1 MIIRNKKLI
10 SPLLLALGLLA
21 GNTALAQEEEKERW
35 YRVELLIFS
44 HESSAASGSEQ
55 WDPTPSLA
63 YPDQGRFLIDPQGV
77 AGNLA
82 LYDATSTVDALGHQ
96 TLTIAP
102 PPAEDEAEAKPLT
115 EPEPEPITQ
124 ANEQE
129 QPAEAVLAT
138 TPSPFIQ
145 RPHSE
150 LEFRGKAAYMQRTG
164 RYQTLFHETWV
175 QPMVEQGR
183 TLPIIIDR
191 SGDTETWP
199 RLQGSVKLYL
209 SRYLH
214 LETNLWL
221 NTSGSYLPQGWD
233 MPAAPLG
240 PKSLTIIYPPE
251 PELDPELEAELEPE
265 AIDTGFFT
273 PLEEQTAEQEILE
286 PEGPIY
292 PWRHAIALQQKRKM
306 RSTEVHYID
315 HPMLGVVVKT
325 TPLTEEELQQLA
337 TAEQELA
344 QAEAGAAIK

>member
-10 SPLLLALGLLA
+10 PPFLLVLGLLA
-21 GNTALAQEEEKERW
+21 ATTALAQEEEKERW

-44 HESSAASGSEQ
+44 HESSTASDSEQ
-55 WDPTPSLA
+55 WNPTPSLA
-63 YPDQGRFLIDPQGV
+63 YPGQGRFLIDPQRV
-77 AGNLA
+77 TDNLA

-96 TLTIAP
+96 TLTIIP
-102 PPAEDEAEAKPLT
+102 PPAEDEDEAKPLA
-115 EPEPEPITQ
+115 EPEPITP
-124 ANEQE
+124 ADEQ
-129 QPAEAVLAT
+129 QPPDVVLAT

-191 SGDTETWP
+191 SGDTEAWP

-240 PKSLTIIYPPE
+240 TKSLTIIYPPE
-251 PELDPELEAELEPE
+251 PEPDPELETDLEPE
-265 AIDTGFFT
+265 PIDTGFFA

-286 PEGPIY
+286 PQGPVY

-337 TAEQELA
+337 TAEQEQA
-344 QAEAGAAIK
+344 QAEAEAAIK